1 MLKPFRLA
9 PVLALPL
16 FAAALP
22 ALAADVTIGI
32 VAPASGSI
40 AVLGNQVRDGAGFQ
54 AAALGNPVVAVEDG
68 CAAGGGE
75 AIATALID
83 AKVSVAVGFLCSET
97 LEEALP
103 KLAEAGI
110 PAITLGVRSDV
121 LMADALKNKWPL
133 FRLGPSAGAEVS
145 RIAEIISTAWS
156 AEPFALVDDGSLGNH
171 DLTESLRSALEG
183 KNVKP
188 VLVDNLRPGQDQQLT
203 LVRHL
208 ASADVVRAFV
218 AADRDDVAVVA
229 KSLNERDAKVSLL
242 AGASVET
249 TPGRVDLAPGV
260 QAICLADPADRPEN
274 NALVKAL
281 KDKGIEPEG
290 YVMPAMAAID
300 IANAAAPAAE
310 GEGKPVPDVLLGRAF
325 DTVMGPIRFTD
336 RHELTENPYQLCSWS
351 GRAFVPTAKQ

>member
-1 MLKPFRLA
+1 MRTPIRLA
-9 PVLALPL
+9 QILALPL
-16 FAAALP
+16 
-22 ALAADVTIGI
+22 ALAAVPAMAADITIGV

-54 AAALGNPVVAVEDG
+54 AAALGDTVVTVEDT

-75 AIATALID
+75 AIASALIE
-83 AKVSVAVGFLCSET
+83 AKVSMALGFLCSET

-103 KLAEAGI
+103 RLAEAGI

-121 LMADALKNKWPL
+121 LMADALKNQWPL
-133 FRLGPSAGAEVS
+133 FRLGPSGRAEVD
-145 RIAEIISTAWS
+145 RIAEIISTEWS
-156 AEPFALVDDGSLGNH
+156 AEPFALVDDGALGNH
-171 DLTESLRSALEG
+171 DLTESLRSALEE

-188 VLVDNLRPGQDQQLT
+188 VLVDNLRPGQEQQLT

-229 KSLNERDAKVSLL
+229 KSLDEREAKVSLL

-260 QAICLADPADRPEN
+260 QALCLADAADRPEN
-274 NALVKAL
+274 AAVVKAL
-281 KDKGIEPEG
+281 KEKGIEPEG
-290 YVMPAMAAID
+290 YVLPAMAAVD
-300 IANAAAPAAE
+300 IANAAVPAAGSE
-310 GEGKPVPDVLLGRAF
+310 AKAVAGALLGRAF
-325 DTVMGPIRFTD
+325 DTVMGPVRFTD
-336 RHELTENPYQLCSWS
+336 GHELTENPYQLCSWS
-351 GRAFVPTAKQ
+351 GRAFVPVAKQ